1 MPLLQ
6 MTGVSKSFPG
16 VLALDGVSFSVDRG
30 EIRALM
36 GENGAGKSTLIKVLT
51 GVYTFESGTISL
63 DGVTISPRSPV
74 HAQELGVST
83 VYQEVNLV
91 PNLSVAENV
100 CLGYEPRV
108 FGKIQWRKVNEHAR
122 RAMSR
127 LNIDI
132 DVARPLGDFST
143 AVQQL
148 VAIARAVDRD
158 AKVLVLD
165 EPTSSLDKGE
175 VERLFALMR
184 KLRDD
189 AMAIVFVTHFL
200 EQVYSVADSV
210 TVLRN
215 GSKVGDWAVKD
226 LPRQL
231 LVSQMLGRDLDEV
244 PHVDHREAIGTDVLM
259 SVVGMGLKN
268 VMEPVSFDVH
278 RGETLG
284 LSGLLGSGRT
294 ETMKLVF
301 GAIPA
306 DSGEILITGTG
317 TRSSRHRP
325 RSPRDSIRLGV
336 GLCPE
341 DRKTE
346 GVCPGLS
353 VSENLLLVLQARR
366 GWLRPIPKR
375 RATELV
381 TQSVEKLHIKTPDSR
396 RPIENL
402 SGGNQQKV
410 LLSRWL
416 IADPALL
423 LLDEPTRGIDVGS
436 KLEIRKLI
444 TDLAKK
450 GMSFVFSSAELEE
463 VVNTCD
469 RVVVLR
475 DRRKVGELKGA
486 EVTEQNVMA
495 KIAEVSE

>member
-16 VLALDGVSFSVDRG
+16 VLALDGVSLSVDRG

-36 GENGAGKSTLIKVLT
+36 GENGAGKSTLIKALT
-51 GVYTFESGTISL
+51 GVYAPDSGTIDL
-63 DGVTISPRSPV
+63 EDAPMMPRSPV

-83 VYQEVNLV
+83 VYQEVNLL

-100 CLGYEPRV
+100 CLGYEPRIL
-108 FGKIQWRKVNEHAR
+108 GKILWRKVNERAR
-122 RAMSR
+122 RAMER
-127 LNIDI
+127 LNIKI
-132 DVARPLGDFST
+132 DVTRPLSDFST

-165 EPTSSLDKGE
+165 EPTSSLDKDE
-175 VERLFALMR
+175 VERLFVLMR
-184 KLRDD
+184 KLREDGL
-189 AMAIVFVTHFL
+189 AIVFVTHFI
-200 EQVYSVADSV
+200 EQVYAVADSV

-215 GSKVGDWAVKD
+215 GKKVGDWRTAE
-226 LPRQL
+226 LPRRQL
-231 LVSQMLGRDLDEV
+231 VAQMLGRELEEV
-244 PHVDHREAIGTDVLM
+244 PHVDRRTGEKREVCVKVQSLGRRQT
-259 SVVGMGLKN
+259 
-268 VMEPVSFDVH
+268 MEPVSFDV
-278 RGETLG
+278 RKGETVG

-294 ETMKLVF
+294 ETMKLIF
-301 GAIPA
+301 GAITG
-306 DSGEILITGTG
+306 DSGSLSVSGPG
-317 TRSSRHRP
+317 TRDSGLRM
-325 RSPRDSIRLGV
+325 RSPRDAIKRGI
-336 GLCPE
+336 GFCPE
-341 DRKTE
+341 DRKAE

-353 VSENLLLVLQARR
+353 VSENLMLVVQAQR

-375 RATELV
+375 NADKIV
-381 TQSVEKLHIKTPDSR
+381 SDHVEKLQIKTPDAQ
-396 RPIENL
+396 RPIDDR

-416 IADPALL
+416 AADPELL

-436 KLEIRKLI
+436 KLEIRRLV

-475 DRRKVGELKGA
+475 DRRKVGELSGT

-495 KIAEVSE
+495 CIAEGEE

>member
-1 MPLLQ
+1 MALLE
-6 MTGVSKSFPG
+6 MAGVSKAFPG
-16 VLALDGVSFSVDRG
+16 VLALDSVSFSVDRG

-51 GVYTFESGTISL
+51 GVYASGSGTVLL
-63 DGVTISPRSPV
+63 DGVSIAPRSPA

-100 CLGYEPRV
+100 CLGYEPRT
-108 FGKIQWRKVNEHAR
+108 FGKINWRKVNERAR

-132 DVARPLGDFST
+132 DVTRSLTDFST

-148 VAIARAVDRD
+148 VAIARAVDRE

-165 EPTSSLDKGE
+165 EPTSSLDKIE
-175 VERLFALMR
+175 VERLFTLMR
-184 KLRDD
+184 KLRGDG
-189 AMAIVFVTHFL
+189 MAIVFVTHFL

-215 GSKVGDWAVKD
+215 GVKVGDWAVTE
-226 LPRQL
+226 LPRQK
-231 LVSQMLGRDLDEV
+231 LVAQMLGRDLDEV
-244 PHVDHREAIGTDVLM
+244 PHVDHREAIGTDVLVTVE
-259 SVVGMGLKN
+259 SLGRKN
-268 VMEPVSFDVH
+268 AMEPISFDVR

-294 ETMKLVF
+294 ETMKMLS
-301 GAIPA
+301 GANPA
-306 DSGEILITGTG
+306 DSGVISVSGIG
-317 TRSSRHRP
+317 TRGSRLRP
-325 RSPRDSIRLGV
+325 RSPRDSIRLGI

-341 DRKTE
+341 DRKSE

-366 GWLRPIPKR
+366 GWLRVIRKKQADKIVSEQIER
-375 RATELV
+375 LRIT
-381 TQSVEKLHIKTPDSR
+381 TPDTR

-410 LLSRWL
+410 LLCRWL
-416 IADPALL
+416 VAEPTLL
-423 LLDEPTRGIDVGS
+423 LLDEPTRGIDVGN

-495 KIAEVSE
+495 RIAEGEA